1 MRIKYYLL
9 GGIFSVLMAC
19 HPNMNLVD
27 VKTQENIVIGQ
38 EIEDEKEFVKLIAPY
53 KEKLDDRMNQKIS
66 HTMVEL
72 NRMGDNSNL
81 GALLSDYLLEG
92 ANDWAVK
99 NKMPKVDA
107 AILNIGGI
115 RNNISEGDILVR
127 NIFEVMPFEN
137 EMVIV
142 KMKGE
147 DIQGIFDYYEKHQK
161 NNPVAQLNIIVK
173 DGKLVEGLING
184 ERPQIGKTYYIA
196 TSDYLAMGGDSMY
209 FFEKGE
215 TIKTDVILRNLF
227 LEYFRKNPEVKVK
240 NDIRLK
246 FEK

>member
-9 GGIFSVLMAC
+9 GGIFSLLMAC

-38 EIEDEKEFVKLIAPY
+38 EIEDKKEFVKLIAPY

-66 HTMVEL
+66 HTMIEL

-240 NDIRLK
+240 NDIHLK

>member
-38 EIEDEKEFVKLIAPY
+38 EIEDKKEFVKLIAPY

-127 NIFEVMPFEN
+127 NIFEVIPFEN

-147 DIQGIFDYYEKHQK
+147 DIQGIFDYYEKYQK

-173 DGKLVEGLING
+173 DGKLIEGLING
-184 ERPQIGKTYYIA
+184 EHPQIGKTYYIA

>member
-38 EIEDEKEFVKLIAPY
+38 EIEDKKEFVKLIAPY
-53 KEKLDDRMNQKIS
+53 KEKLDDRMNQRIS

-147 DIQGIFDYYEKHQK
+147 DIQGIFDYYEKYQK

-173 DGKLVEGLING
+173 DGKLIEGLING

>member
-38 EIEDEKEFVKLIAPY
+38 EIEDKKEFVKLIAPY
-53 KEKLDDRMNQKIS
+53 KENLDNIMNQKIS
-66 HTMVEL
+66 HTSVEL
-72 NRMGDNSNL
+72 NRSGDNSNL

-99 NKMPKVDA
+99 NKIPKVDA

-147 DIQGIFDYYEKHQK
+147 DIQGIFDYYEKHQR
-161 NNPVAQLNIIVK
+161 NNPVAQLNITVK
-173 DGKLVEGLING
+173 DGKLEEGLING

-240 NDIRLK
+240 NDVRLK

>member
-9 GGIFSVLMAC
+9 GGIFSVFMAC
-19 HPNMNLVD
+19 QPNMNLVD

-38 EIEDEKEFVKLIAPY
+38 EIEDKREFVKFIAPY

-66 HTMVEL
+66 HTSVEL
-72 NRMGDNSNL
+72 NRVGDNSNL

-173 DGKLVEGLING
+173 DGKLIEGLING
-184 ERPQIGKTYYIA
+184 ERPQTGKTYYIA

-215 TIKTDVILRNLF
+215 TVKTDVILRNLF

-240 NDIRLK
+240 NDVRLK

>member
-9 GGIFSVLMAC
+9 GGIFSVFMAC
-19 HPNMNLVD
+19 QPNMNLVD

-38 EIEDEKEFVKLIAPY
+38 EIEDKKEFVKLIAPY

-66 HTMVEL
+66 HTMIEL

-215 TIKTDVILRNLF
+215 TVKTDVILRNLF

-240 NDIRLK
+240 NDVRLK

>member
-38 EIEDEKEFVKLIAPY
+38 EIEDKKEFVKLIAPY
-53 KEKLDDRMNQKIS
+53 KENLDNIMNQKIS
-66 HTMVEL
+66 HTSVEL
-72 NRMGDNSNL
+72 NRLGDNSNL

-173 DGKLVEGLING
+173 DGKLIEGLING

-240 NDIRLK
+240 NDVRLK

>member
-38 EIEDEKEFVKLIAPY
+38 EIEDKKEFVKLIAPY
-53 KEKLDDRMNQKIS
+53 KENLDNIMNQKIS

-147 DIQGIFDYYEKHQK
+147 DIQGIFDYYEKYQK

-173 DGKLVEGLING
+173 DGKLIEGLING

>member
-38 EIEDEKEFVKLIAPY
+38 EIEDKKEFVKLIAPY

-66 HTMVEL
+66 HTMIEL

-173 DGKLVEGLING
+173 DGKLIEGLING
-184 ERPQIGKTYYIA
+184 ERPQTGKTYYIA

-215 TIKTDVILRNLF
+215 TVKTDVILRNLF

-240 NDIRLK
+240 NDVRLK

>member
-9 GGIFSVLMAC
+9 GGIFFVLMAC

-38 EIEDEKEFVKLIAPY
+38 EIEDKKEFVKLIAPY
-53 KEKLDDRMNQKIS
+53 KEKLDNIMNQKIS
-66 HTMVEL
+66 HTSVEL
-72 NRMGDNSNL
+72 NRVGDNSNL

-184 ERPQIGKTYYIA
+184 EHPQIGKTYYIA

>member
-19 HPNMNLVD
+19 HSSMNLVD
-27 VKTQENIVIGQ
+27 VKTQENIVIG
-38 EIEDEKEFVKLIAPY
+38 EAIEDKKEFVKLIAPY

-99 NKMPKVDA
+99 NKIPKVDA

-240 NDIRLK
+240 NDVRLK

>member
-38 EIEDEKEFVKLIAPY
+38 EIEDKKEFVKLIAPY

-66 HTMVEL
+66 HTMIEL

-127 NIFEVMPFEN
+127 NIFEVMPCEN

-184 ERPQIGKTYYIA
+184 EHPQIGKTYYIA

>member
-38 EIEDEKEFVKLIAPY
+38 EIEDKKEFVKLIAPY

-147 DIQGIFDYYEKHQK
+147 DIQGIFDYYEKYQR

-173 DGKLVEGLING
+173 DGKLIEGLING
-184 ERPQIGKTYYIA
+184 EHPQIGKTYYIA

>member
-38 EIEDEKEFVKLIAPY
+38 EIEDKKEFVKLIAPY

-66 HTMVEL
+66 HTMIEL

-173 DGKLVEGLING
+173 DGKLEEGLING

-240 NDIRLK
+240 NDVRLK

>member
-9 GGIFSVLMAC
+9 GGIFSVFMAC
-19 HPNMNLVD
+19 QPNMNLVD
-27 VKTQENIVIGQ
+27 IKTQENIVIGQ
-38 EIEDEKEFVKLIAPY
+38 EIEDKKEFVKLIAPY

-66 HTMVEL
+66 HTMIEL

-115 RNNISEGDILVR
+115 RNNISEGDILLR

-147 DIQGIFDYYEKHQK
+147 DIQGIFDYYEKYQK

-215 TIKTDVILRNLF
+215 IIKTDVILRNLF

-240 NDIRLK
+240 NDVRLK

>member
-9 GGIFSVLMAC
+9 DGIFSVLMAC

-38 EIEDEKEFVKLIAPY
+38 EIEDKKEFVKLIAPY

-66 HTMVEL
+66 HTMIEL

>member
-38 EIEDEKEFVKLIAPY
+38 EIEDKKEFVKLIAPY

-99 NKMPKVDA
+99 NKMPEVDA

-147 DIQGIFDYYEKHQK
+147 DIQGIFDYYEKYQK

-173 DGKLVEGLING
+173 DGKLIEGLING
-184 ERPQIGKTYYIA
+184 EHPQIGKTYYIA

>member
-9 GGIFSVLMAC
+9 GGIFSVLMSC

-38 EIEDEKEFVKLIAPY
+38 EIEDKKEFVKLIAPY

-92 ANDWAVK
+92 ANEWAVK

-147 DIQGIFDYYEKHQK
+147 DIQGIFDYYERYQK

-240 NDIRLK
+240 NDVRLK

>member
-9 GGIFSVLMAC
+9 GGIFSVFMAC
-19 HPNMNLVD
+19 QPNMNLVD

-38 EIEDEKEFVKLIAPY
+38 EIEDKREFVKFIAPY

-66 HTMVEL
+66 HTSVEL
-72 NRMGDNSNL
+72 NRVGDNSNL

-240 NDIRLK
+240 NDIHLK

>member
-9 GGIFSVLMAC
+9 GGIFSVFMAC
-19 HPNMNLVD
+19 QPIMNLVD

-38 EIEDEKEFVKLIAPY
+38 EIEDKREFVKFIAPY

-66 HTMVEL
+66 HTSVEL
-72 NRMGDNSNL
+72 NRVGDNSNL

-173 DGKLVEGLING
+173 DGKLIEGLING
-184 ERPQIGKTYYIA
+184 ERPQTGKTYYIA

-215 TIKTDVILRNLF
+215 TVKTDVILRNLF

-240 NDIRLK
+240 NDVRLK

>member
-19 HPNMNLVD
+19 HSSMNLVD
-27 VKTQENIVIGQ
+27 VKTQENIVIG
-38 EIEDEKEFVKLIAPY
+38 EAIEDKKEFVKLIAPY

-66 HTMVEL
+66 HTLVEL
-72 NRMGDNSNL
+72 NRSGDNSNL
-81 GALLSDYLLEG
+81 GVLLSDYLLEG

-99 NKMPKVDA
+99 NKIPKVDA

-147 DIQGIFDYYEKHQK
+147 DIQGIFDYYEKHQ
-161 NNPVAQLNIIVK
+161 Q
-173 DGKLVEGLING
+173 
-184 ERPQIGKTYYIA
+184 
-196 TSDYLAMGGDSMY
+196 
-209 FFEKGE
+209 
-215 TIKTDVILRNLF
+215 
-227 LEYFRKNPEVKVK
+227 
-240 NDIRLK
+240 
-246 FEK
+246 

>member
-38 EIEDEKEFVKLIAPY
+38 EIEDKKEFVKLIAPY

-147 DIQGIFDYYEKHQK
+147 DIQGIFDYYEKYQK

-173 DGKLVEGLING
+173 DGKLIEGLING

>member
-19 HPNMNLVD
+19 HSSMNLVD
-27 VKTQENIVIGQ
+27 VKTQENIVIG
-38 EIEDEKEFVKLIAPY
+38 EAIEDKKEFVKLIAPY

-66 HTMVEL
+66 HTLVEL
-72 NRMGDNSNL
+72 NRSGDNSNL
-81 GALLSDYLLEG
+81 GVLLSDYLLEG

-99 NKMPKVDA
+99 NKIPKVDA

-147 DIQGIFDYYEKHQK
+147 DIQGIFDYYEKHQR
-161 NNPVAQLNIIVK
+161 NNPVAQLNITVK

-184 ERPQIGKTYYIA
+184 ERHQIGKTYYIA

>member
-9 GGIFSVLMAC
+9 GGIFSVFMAC
-19 HPNMNLVD
+19 QPNMNLVD
-27 VKTQENIVIGQ
+27 IKTQENIVIGQ
-38 EIEDEKEFVKLIAPY
+38 EIEDKKEFVKLIAPY

-66 HTMVEL
+66 HTMIEL

-147 DIQGIFDYYEKHQK
+147 DIQGIFDYYEKYQK

-215 TIKTDVILRNLF
+215 IIKTDVILRNLF

>member
-27 VKTQENIVIGQ
+27 VKTKENIVIGQ
-38 EIEDEKEFVKLIAPY
+38 EIEDKREFVKFIAPY

-66 HTMVEL
+66 HTSVEL
-72 NRMGDNSNL
+72 NRVGDNSNL

-184 ERPQIGKTYYIA
+184 EHPQIGKTYYIA

-240 NDIRLK
+240 NDVRLK

>member
-38 EIEDEKEFVKLIAPY
+38 EIEDKKEFVKLIAPY

-66 HTMVEL
+66 HTMIEL

-115 RNNISEGDILVR
+115 RNNISEGDIFVR

-240 NDIRLK
+240 NDIHLK

>member
-27 VKTQENIVIGQ
+27 VKIQENIVIGQ

>member
-1 MRIKYYLL
+1 
-9 GGIFSVLMAC
+9 MAC

-38 EIEDEKEFVKLIAPY
+38 EIEDKKEFVKLIAPY

-66 HTMVEL
+66 HTMIEL

>member
-38 EIEDEKEFVKLIAPY
+38 EIEDKKEFVKLIAPY
-53 KEKLDDRMNQKIS
+53 KENLDNIMNQKIS
-66 HTMVEL
+66 HTSVEL
-72 NRMGDNSNL
+72 NRSGDNSNL

-99 NKMPKVDA
+99 NKIPKVDA

-147 DIQGIFDYYEKHQK
+147 DIQGIFDYYEKYQK

-173 DGKLVEGLING
+173 DGKLIEGLING
-184 ERPQIGKTYYIA
+184 KRPQIGKTYYIA

-240 NDIRLK
+240 NDVRLK

>member
-38 EIEDEKEFVKLIAPY
+38 EIEDKKEFVKLIAPY

-66 HTMVEL
+66 HTSVEL
-72 NRMGDNSNL
+72 NRVGDNSNL

-173 DGKLVEGLING
+173 DGKLIEGLING
-184 ERPQIGKTYYIA
+184 ERPQTGKTYYIA

-215 TIKTDVILRNLF
+215 TVKTDVILRNLF

-240 NDIRLK
+240 NDVRLK

>member
-38 EIEDEKEFVKLIAPY
+38 EIEDKKEFVKLIAPY

-66 HTMVEL
+66 HTMIEL

-184 ERPQIGKTYYIA
+184 EHPQIGKTYYIA

-227 LEYFRKNPEVKVK
+227 LEDRKSVV
-240 NDIRLK
+240 
-246 FEK
+246 

>member
-19 HPNMNLVD
+19 HSSMNLVD
-27 VKTQENIVIGQ
+27 VKTQENIVIG
-38 EIEDEKEFVKLIAPY
+38 EAIEDKKEFVKLIAPY

-99 NKMPKVDA
+99 NKMPEVDA

-173 DGKLVEGLING
+173 DGKLIEGLING

>member
-38 EIEDEKEFVKLIAPY
+38 EIEDKKEFVKLIAPY

-66 HTMVEL
+66 HTMIEL

-240 NDIRLK
+240 NDIHLK

>member
-38 EIEDEKEFVKLIAPY
+38 EIEDKKEFVKLIAPY
-53 KEKLDDRMNQKIS
+53 KEKLDYRMNQKIS

-147 DIQGIFDYYEKHQK
+147 DIQGIFDYYEKYQK

-173 DGKLVEGLING
+173 DGKLIEGLING
-184 ERPQIGKTYYIA
+184 EHPQIGKTYYIA

>member
-9 GGIFSVLMAC
+9 GGIFFVLMAC

-38 EIEDEKEFVKLIAPY
+38 EIEDKKEFVKLIAPY
-53 KEKLDDRMNQKIS
+53 KEKLDNIMNQKIS
-66 HTMVEL
+66 HTSVEL
-72 NRMGDNSNL
+72 NRSGDNSNL

-184 ERPQIGKTYYIA
+184 EHPQIGKTYYIA

>member
-9 GGIFSVLMAC
+9 GGIFSVFMAC
-19 HPNMNLVD
+19 QPNMNLVD

-38 EIEDEKEFVKLIAPY
+38 EIEDKKEFVKLIAPY

-66 HTMVEL
+66 HTMIEL

-173 DGKLVEGLING
+173 DGKLIEGLING
-184 ERPQIGKTYYIA
+184 ERPQTGKTYYIA

-215 TIKTDVILRNLF
+215 TVKTDVILRNLF

-240 NDIRLK
+240 NDVRLK

>member
-1 MRIKYYLL
+1 M
-9 GGIFSVLMAC
+9 GGIFFVLMAC

-38 EIEDEKEFVKLIAPY
+38 EIEDKKEFVKLIAPY
-53 KEKLDDRMNQKIS
+53 KEKLDNIMNQKIS
-66 HTMVEL
+66 HTSVEL
-72 NRMGDNSNL
+72 NRSGDNSNL